1 MGSTY
6 FLGICPAGLR
16 KGMNCVIQVS
26 YCCNRDSTSTHL
38 DNIKSV
44 TAWVKLLD
52 GNFWQWHSVPSLLV
66 GRVSWVG
73 VATRYGLD
81 GPGNESRRRRDF
93 PHPSRPV
100 LRPPIQW
107 VPRLFPGGKAAGSW
121 RWPPTPYSAQVKESR
136 AISLLHLWVFVACYG
151 VNVTFTFT
159 FTCYGP
165 VFYDE
170 PFFPETSDLCFTKI
184 RFILVLCHVAGFFL
198 CGERRVL

>member
-1 MGSTY
+1 MHICHIRNSIISWSMGSTY

-81 GPGNESRRRRDF
+81 GPGNESRWRRDF

-121 RWPPTPYSAQVKESR
+121 RWPPTPSSVEVKERVELYLYAPSGP
-136 AISLLHLWVFVACYG
+136 SL
-151 VNVTFTFT
+151 
-159 FTCYGP
+159 P
-165 VFYDE
+165 VVGW
-170 PFFPETSDLCFTKI
+170 TLN
-184 RFILVLCHVAGFFL
+184 
-198 CGERRVL
+198 